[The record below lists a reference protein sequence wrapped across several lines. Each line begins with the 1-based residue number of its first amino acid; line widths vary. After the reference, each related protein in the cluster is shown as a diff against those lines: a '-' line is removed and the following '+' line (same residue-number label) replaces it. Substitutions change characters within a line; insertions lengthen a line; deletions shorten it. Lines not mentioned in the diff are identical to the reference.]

1 MAFVKVVKT
10 KAYFK
15 RFQVKWRRR
24 REGKTDYR
32 ARKRLINQEK
42 SKYYSPKYRL
52 CVRITAKDIICQVIS
67 AKIIGDEVMTAA
79 YAHELTK
86 FGMPGPLGLTNYAAA
101 YATGLLCARR
111 TLAKLGLESAYEGQ
125 KEIDGEVFNVTE
137 NDDGP
142 RPFRA
147 LLDVGLKRITTGSR
161 SLGVAKGASDGGL
174 LVPHNEKRFPGY
186 DRESKSYDAE
196 GHKHR
201 IMGTHVADY
210 MRYLEEEDADKYQ
223 TQFSRWIKAGVDA
236 DSVEPMYE
244 KIHAAIRKN
253 PITPKKAAFA
263 GKRKPTLAK
272 KQNRLQRINRVS
284 QKKKA
289 FLKRQAQDA

>member
-1 MAFVKVVKT
+1 MAFVKVVKS

-42 SKYYSPKYRL
+42 QKYHSPKYRL
-52 CVRITAKDIICQVIS
+52 CVRITAKDIICQIIS

-79 YAHELTK
+79 YAHELQK
-86 FGMPGPLGLTNYAAA
+86 YGLPGPLGLTNYSAA

-111 TLAKLGLESAYEGQ
+111 TLAKLGLEAAYKGQ
-125 KEIDGEVFNVTE
+125 TEIDGEVFNVEE
-137 NDDGP
+137 NDEGP
-142 RPFRA
+142 RPFKA
-147 LLDVGLKRITTGSR
+147 LLDVGLKRVTTGSR
-161 SLGVAKGASDGGL
+161 SMGVAKGASDGGL

-223 TQFSRWIKAGVDA
+223 TQFSRWIKAGIDA
-236 DSVEPMYE
+236 DAVEPMYS
-244 KIHAAIRKN
+244 KIHANIRAK
-253 PITPKKAAFA
+253 PIAPKKAPFA
-263 GKRKPTLAK
+263 GKTKKRLRAK
-272 KQNRLQRINRVS
+272 MTRLQRDDRVA
-284 QKKKA
+284 QKKRA